1 MLVKSRPFTGSSR
14 IISSG
19 DDIKAAA
26 SKAWEGIKNAITG
39 PIEAAKNTISGIIE
53 RIKGFFPLSLAST
66 GLYIYT
72 AFRMLSKNRVK
83 RAAENTKYLSAF
95 YQTKQKSHQTVL
107 RLKNRKEY
115 KYFRCPQCKA
125 LLRMKRGSGTM
136 HVTCGKCR
144 HQFDK
149 KA

>member
-1 MLVKSRPFTGSSR
+1 MSFWDQLKQKLAVFFSNAGRAMQRFMSGRYGADQLSLHLLILGIVFYLISLFT
-14 IISSG
+14 
-19 DDIKAAA
+19 
-26 SKAWEGIKNAITG
+26 
-39 PIEAAKNTISGIIE
+39 
-53 RIKGFFPLSLAST
+53 GFFPLSLAST
-66 GLYIYT
+66 ALYIYT

-136 HVTCGKCR
+136 HVTCGKCK
-144 HQFDK
+144 HQFDQ

>member
-1 MLVKSRPFTGSSR
+1 MSFWDQLKQKLAVFFSNAGRAMQRLMSERYGADQLSLHLLILGIVFYLISLFT
-14 IISSG
+14 
-19 DDIKAAA
+19 
-26 SKAWEGIKNAITG
+26 
-39 PIEAAKNTISGIIE
+39 
-53 RIKGFFPLSLAST
+53 GFFPLSLAST

-136 HVTCGKCR
+136 HVTCGKCK
-144 HQFDK
+144 HQFDQ